1 MLRGDESVGLQTRH
15 VFLDTQVFRALRHN
29 PYSGPL
35 KTLRSYVDD
44 GVFHLHTTDIT
55 LREIQRQ
62 LGSMQGE
69 MVARANKAARELE
82 QWNRRFRIYSPQFV
96 APETIVIRDNPSPAY
111 QEFVW
116 VLLHE
121 LNATQHDTGNLLI
134 GPVLDQYFGR
144 KPPFDTDNSKEF
156 PDAIALQALEQWCRQ
171 YDEKMYVVS
180 KDKAV
185 QRAAEGSPY
194 LVPIESID
202 QLMSL
207 MLSADEHEV
216 ALEVVDAFESDDL
229 NSELE
234 EFLKSNIGWV
244 GSVYDGDK
252 HDAEILHTEVAN
264 LESVDS
270 VTVLRVDADQIAC
283 VVHVS
288 MHVFAEV
295 SFTDFSGAMWDKED
309 GIYFGAETAAVEVED
324 TVHAKLYVELSRN
337 AGYFRL
343 EAANFITRDL
353 TISDFHDDGFPYK

>member
-1 MLRGDESVGLQTRH
+1 MQ
-15 VFLDTQVFRALRHN
+15 
-29 PYSGPL
+29 
-35 KTLRSYVDD
+35 
-44 GVFHLHTTDIT
+44 I
-55 LREIQRQ
+55 Q
-62 LGSMQGE
+62 LGSMQSE

-82 QWNRRFRIYSPQFV
+82 QWNRRFKKRAPQIV
-96 APETIVIRDNPSPAY
+96 VPETLVIPDNPSPAY
-111 QEFVW
+111 REFEW

-121 LNATQHDTGNLLI
+121 LNATQHDTGNLSI

-156 PDAIALQALEQWCRQ
+156 PDAFALHALEQWCRR

-185 QRAAEGSPY
+185 QRAAEASPY

-216 ALEVVDAFESDDL
+216 ALEVVEAFESDGL
-229 NSELE
+229 NGELE

-264 LESVDS
+264 LEAVDS
-270 VTVLRVDADQIAC
+270 VAVLRVDADQIAC

-288 MHVFAEV
+288 MQVFAEV
-295 SFTDFSGAMWDKED
+295 SFTDLSDAMWDNED
-309 GIYFGAETAAVEVED
+309 GMYFGAETAAIEVED
-324 TVHAKLYVELSRN
+324 TVHAKLYVELSRD
-337 AGYFRL
+337 AGDFRL

-353 TISDFHDDGFPYK
+353 TISDFHDDGYPYK